1 MTRQRPYAFA
11 IVAVTFVVLL
21 AAAGLRSTPAVLMV
35 PWGQSFGWSR
45 GVISFAAATG
55 IFLFGMTGPFA
66 AAAMQRFGVR
76 RTVIAALTL
85 MSGATA
91 LSLLMTQA
99 WQLVL
104 LWGVLSGIGTGCLA
118 NVLSATIA
126 NRWFVT
132 NRGLVTGLLA
142 ASTSTG
148 TLVFY
153 PGLSLIAEHG
163 GWKPVV
169 IVISIALALLI
180 PIVALV
186 MREWPHDVGQQPYG
200 ASVDH
205 PVPAPST
212 ANPLRTAF
220 AALAEGARSRDFWLL
235 AGTFFVCGFT
245 TNGLIGTHMIALC
258 SDHGLAEV
266 TAGSLLAMMGVF
278 DLIGTTASGWLTDR
292 FDPRKLLFAYYGLR
306 GLSLLYLPFAHFTF
320 FGLSLF
326 AVFYGLDW
334 IATVPPTVA
343 LATRSFGETRAPVI
357 FGWISASHQIGA
369 ASAAFLAGL
378 SRSMSGSYLEAF
390 EVAGLVAIGA
400 AFLSLMVRRPVAV
413 LEPAT

>member
-1 MTRQRPYAFA
+1 MSHQRPYAFA
-11 IVAVTFVVLL
+11 IVAVTFVILL

-35 PWGQSFGWSR
+35 PWGQAFGWSR
-45 GVISFAAATG
+45 GLISFAAATG
-55 IFLFGMTGPFA
+55 IFLFGLTGPFA

-76 RTVIAALTL
+76 NTVIAALTL

-104 LWGVLSGIGTGCLA
+104 LWGVLSGIGTGCIA
-118 NVLSATIA
+118 NVLSATIV

-132 NRGLVTGLLA
+132 NRGLVMGLLA

-153 PGLSLIAEHG
+153 PGLSLITEHG
-163 GWKPVV
+163 GWKSVV

-180 PIVALV
+180 PLVALV
-186 MREWPHDVGQQPYG
+186 MREWPRDVGQQPYG

-205 PVPAPST
+205 PVPAPSM

-292 FDPRKLLFAYYGLR
+292 IDPRKLLFTYYGLR

-320 FGLSLF
+320 YGLSLF

-343 LATRSFGETRAPVI
+343 LANRSFGETRAPVI

-378 SRSMSGSYLEAF
+378 SRSMSGSYLESF
-390 EVAGLVAIGA
+390 EIAGLVAIGA
-400 AFLSLMVRRPVAV
+400 AFLSLMIRRPVAV
-413 LEPAT
+413 LKPA